1 MYRYLIPSL
10 ILLLFSACNPQK
22 ESSTA
27 TKDEIYQYSIIKALL
42 EGDYDGEMTME
53 ALAKH
58 GDFGIG
64 TFNTLDGEMVA
75 LDGEIY
81 QVKTDGVAYK
91 TSPAMKTPF
100 AVMTHFEADTAFG
113 ISGELTYE
121 TLLLAIDEIVPG
133 NNLFYAIRI
142 DGEFK
147 GLKTRSVPSQVKP
160 YLPLGEVVDGQSI
173 FPFQSTEGSM
183 VGFHFPEYIGDIN
196 VAGYHLHYLDDAR
209 KKGGHVLAL
218 EELEARVYIDFIL
231 NLNLELP
238 PGGDFHNLD
247 LTKDRTDDLNKVEKL
262 RN

>member
-1 MYRYLIPSL
+1 MYRFLVPSL
-10 ILLLFSACNPQK
+10 ILFIFSACDTQT
-22 ESSTA
+22 ESSSTHR
-27 TKDEIYQYSIIKALL
+27 DEVYQYSIIKALL

-75 LDGEIY
+75 LEGEIY

-91 TSPAMKTPF
+91 TSPDMKTPF

-113 ISGELTYE
+113 LSGELTYE
-121 TLLLAIDEIVPG
+121 TLLLAIDEVVPG
-133 NNLFYAIRI
+133 DNQFYAIRI

-147 GLKTRSVPSQVKP
+147 GLKTRSVPAQARP
-160 YLPLGEVVDGQSI
+160 YRPLGEVVDGQSV
-173 FPFQSTEGSM
+173 FPFQTTKGNM
-183 VGFHFPEYIGDIN
+183 VGFHFPEYVGDIN

-218 EELEARVYIDFIL
+218 EEVKVRVYIDYIL

-238 PGGDFHNLD
+238 ANGDFHNLD